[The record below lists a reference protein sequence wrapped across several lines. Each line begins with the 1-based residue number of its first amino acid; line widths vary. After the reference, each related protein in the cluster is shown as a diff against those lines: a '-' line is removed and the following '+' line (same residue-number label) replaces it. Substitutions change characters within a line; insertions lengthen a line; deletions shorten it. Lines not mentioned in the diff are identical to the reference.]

1 MVTVAAWMRIGSPP
15 LVLVAMASA
24 MLCALAPRES
34 AAAKTQVRG
43 ITATLEAGEKLAQQG
58 RYPDAERA
66 FRAVLKHKPDSAR
79 ALHDLGT
86 LLPELGRQAEG
97 LSALRQVAAIAPT
110 NPSVHYSLGRAQAS
124 ADQHASAVESLR
136 RASALLNEA
145 TSPDSTLSTSVLQGL
160 GASLLHLGRYA
171 EALDASDSFP
181 YLQLPARALS
191 NRASALLHL
200 GRVAVALDTWDAA
213 VAASPQDLSL
223 LALRASALRKLDR
236 GKDAAESLLVV
247 LREMVDNRRRDTELY
262 ELTLSDTFDDATYS
276 LQEWQQ
282 GDEWSRAK
290 VALPLWRELLELVRK
305 AAPQLPVR
313 GKQDSIGTTGEAG
326 VGGGAEDV
334 DRNIYSEAEEKSL
347 TRVWNPEW
355 ARNESKLAEI
365 RAALAAGRVVQI
377 YNAVNH
383 DLALAL
389 RDELRSAT
397 ALVRADG
404 HGSDSGGVPIQRQ
417 YEAGHESDAVTDLQR
432 DDLDEIAQRV
442 LYADVLSTVE
452 TKAGTT
458 ADSMDGAVGKGRGVC
473 GSARAAYNQTFR
485 MRVHRTAPDAY
496 GGADSCAAGAGVSFA
511 DWPVA
516 DASQVLH
523 DVLHSTAMLLLV
535 SDLLSELEAGQ
546 AATQSGV
553 RKIRANTTDLLSVAK
568 SLVPI
573 VQATSLKPGDYLTPH
588 NDLLATSGL
597 GGSNRRLAFVLQLSD
612 GWERRCG
619 GAFVWCDPL
628 EIMAPEFNTLT
639 LFPTSHFSWHFVEP
653 VWSNTTASANC
664 DAGHRLAWSG
674 WFAATATRHEDLG
687 ARGSDLTSSLGWL
700 RNRMEAYVARQEA
713 TTISPGYGGTIAKAS
728 ALRVGAT

>member
-1 MVTVAAWMRIGSPP
+1 MRIGSAP
-15 LVLVAMASA
+15 LVLVVVTST
-24 MLCALAPRES
+24 MLCSLAPRES
-34 AAAKTQVRG
+34 VAAKTQVRG

-86 LLPELGRQAEG
+86 LLPEVGRQAEG

-110 NPSVHYSLGRAQAS
+110 NPSVHYSLGRAQAL
-124 ADQHASAVESLR
+124 ADQHASAIESLR

-145 TSPDSTLSTSVLQGL
+145 ASPVANLSISVLQGL

-200 GRVAVALDTWDAA
+200 GRVAAALDTWDAA
-213 VAASPQDLSL
+213 VAASPRDLSL

-247 LREMVDNRRRDTELY
+247 LREMVDNQRHDTEHY

-276 LQEWQQ
+276 LQEWQEA
-282 GDEWSRAK
+282 DEWTRAQ

-305 AAPQLPVR
+305 AAPQQPVR
-313 GKQDSIGTTGEAG
+313 RKQDSIEATGEPA
-326 VGGGAEDV
+326 VGGGAEDI
-334 DRNIYSEAEEKSL
+334 DKNIYSEDEEKSL
-347 TRVWNPEW
+347 TRVWNPAW

-397 ALVRADG
+397 ALVRTDG
-404 HGSDSGGVPIQRQ
+404 HASDSGGVPIQRQ
-417 YEAGHESDAVTDLQR
+417 YEAGHESVDTVTGSQW
-432 DDLDEIAQRV
+432 DDLDEIAQRA
-442 LYADVLSTVE
+442 LYADVLLSTTA
-452 TKAGTT
+452 TKAGIP
-458 ADSMDGAVGKGRGVC
+458 ADSMGGAAVGEGRGVC

-523 DVLHSTAMLLLV
+523 DVLHSSAMSLLV

-546 AATQSGV
+546 AAAQSGA
-553 RKIRANTTDLLSVAK
+553 RKTSANTSDLLIVAK

-573 VQATSLKPGDYLTPH
+573 VQATSLKTGDYLTPH

-612 GWERRCG
+612 DWDRRCG

-628 EIMAPEFNTLT
+628 EVMAPEFNTLT

-674 WFAATATRHEDLG
+674 WFAATVAHHEDLA

-713 TTISPGYGGTIAKAS
+713 TTTISQDHGGTIAKAG
-728 ALRVGAT
+728 ALRVGVR